1 MALQTTFDVLSTLVG
16 NQQSRGRS
24 VRNVE
29 ATTDGSTLRVD
40 MEVLVPLRS
49 TPTDETDREPTVEA
63 TSLTD
68 DGGLAVELTVPEL
81 VPLPTSTAATVEV
94 SGRTVEVT
102 HGALE
107 VDLDL
112 TIDPPA
118 AGPAESEGRVTGD
131 AVTDGNG
138 GSMVEHARRE
148 AVTDAVG
155 DVEPAESNPSETD
168 PVGSD
173 PAGGDSSESDPSE
186 SDPSESDPS
195 ESDLSESG
203 PSDGVEAVRDE
214 SMPPYEDVEYLRAL
228 YAECDTFSEMRDAIA
243 MDVSAETVRRY
254 MIDAGVHEPTAYET
268 ATTDGRTDQGTA
280 DGPSERDE
288 ASERDGSPVESSS
301 VEPSTEEDSRRSF
314 PDAKLVA
321 DGIGLP
327 DDVEIGDVIESV
339 VRSSTVYEVRR
350 DLDLD
355 DGYARELLD
364 QLDLLDLVMCRLS
377 KAPDREV
384 TYEEAAAR
392 VRQCTTASG

>member
-1 MALQTTFDVLSTLVG
+1 MGLQTTFDVLSTLVG

-107 VDLDL
+107 VALDL

-138 GSMVEHARRE
+138 GSMVERARRE
-148 AVTDAVG
+148 AVTDTVG
-155 DVEPAESNPSETD
+155 DVEPAESNPPETDPVGSD

-173 PAGGDSSESDPSE
+173 PAGGDPSE
-186 SDPSESDPS
+186 SDP
-195 ESDLSESG
+195 SESG